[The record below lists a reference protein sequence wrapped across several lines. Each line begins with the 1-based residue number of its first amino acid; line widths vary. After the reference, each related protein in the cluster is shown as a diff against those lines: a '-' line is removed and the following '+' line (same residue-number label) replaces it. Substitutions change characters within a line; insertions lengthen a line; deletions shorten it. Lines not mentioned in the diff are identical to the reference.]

1 MIEYVTVSDVDTAL
15 GPDWADGADKD
26 AAAYQANAYLN
37 AYQFKAWT
45 DQPEAVTR
53 AGVEL
58 ARESAAGRL
67 YADSTAAV
75 KRKRVKAD
83 TVESETEY
91 QDGSAPRSGALKF
104 VDSLLTPW
112 IARRSTVQILKRL

>member
-26 AAAYQANAYLN
+26 AAVYQANTYLN
-37 AYQFKAWT
+37 AYRFKAW
-45 DQPEAVTR
+45 DAQPEAVTR

-58 ARESAAGRL
+58 AKESAAGRL

-83 TVESETEY
+83 VVESETEY
-91 QDGSAPRSGALKF
+91 QDGAEPRSGALQF

-112 IARRSTVQILKRL
+112 VARRSTVQILKRL